1 MMPLWM
7 SEEEAKQRWC
17 PYFRD
22 TIEGMGSYSR
32 IDQRELKQQ
41 EDGTKKWVTTS
52 PLAKECCCIASDC
65 MAWRWARTHIADEQG
80 NLTISST
87 DTHGFCGLA
96 G

>member
-41 EDGTKKWVTTS
+41 EDGTKKWVPRALWLRSVAALRLIVWLGGGHEHT
-52 PLAKECCCIASDC
+52 
-65 MAWRWARTHIADEQG
+65 
-80 NLTISST
+80 
-87 DTHGFCGLA
+87 
-96 G
+96 